1 MANVTQLIRRQ
12 SSRDLSAQKS
22 IDRLELELEA
32 RLVPTAEEVPDYG
45 ATNHAF
51 EPSSPVSETTK
62 VPPAEPR
69 KDSVPFEAGGEER
82 ESWDSKLQFLLATV
96 GYAVGLGNVWR
107 FPYLAQKN
115 GGGAFLI
122 PYFVMLTFLGLPLF
136 YLELAVGQRIRKGA
150 LGAWHQVS
158 PCLGGVGVA
167 SAVVSFAV
175 ALYYNTV
182 IAWCLYYL
190 FQSFQSPLPWSDCPH
205 AIGVVDHNATTSLGQ
220 ECERAGPT
228 QFFWYRD
235 ALDITPDVMHVGEFN
250 WKIAGCMAIAWLLIY
265 VCIMK
270 GIVASGKVV
279 YVTAVFPYLVL
290 LAFLVR
296 GLTLRGMA
304 DGITHLFTPRWEKL
318 EDPVVWLEA
327 GTQIFFSLGLAF
339 GGLIAFG
346 SYNPVN
352 NNCLRDAILVSFTN
366 CVTSLL
372 AGVVVFSILGFKAH
386 ETHDRC
392 MAERNATTLALLTE
406 AGDAAERL
414 DLSELLRRRNITLPV
429 CDIQEELQKSA
440 AGTGLAFIIFTE
452 AINQFP
458 LPPLWAVLFFLMLFT
473 LGADSQFGTLEGVIS
488 SLIDLKVFPQM
499 RKEALSGLVCLVCF
513 FLSLMFTHGAG
524 NYIFQ
529 LFDSFA
535 GNIPLLVIG
544 LFECLGISYI
554 YGIKK
559 FASDV
564 ELMCGSRPS
573 LYWLVCWKV
582 VSPLLMVTILAAS
595 LIKMA
600 AEGSTYLAW
609 DSILGESINLQWPGW
624 AWGIAAILVILPL
637 MWIPLVPIANTLGFR
652 LLAEEE
658 AAWFP
663 EKELRS
669 AQDITPQRFTALE
682 RALLCLS
689 VSTESLKSTDEDQP
703 IKSLPSQNSHQP
715 LLAQDS
721 KKAQKTQSVKS
732 NKSLG
737 GGGGGGGGRNKAA
750 GGGGGGD
757 TPPHSSLKDGHLKGD
772 GGKPL
777 PRGRSEDRAAKRKDK
792 VDKNNRNSM

>member
-1 MANVTQLIRRQ
+1 A
-12 SSRDLSAQKS
+12 SSR
-22 IDRLELELEA
+22 RC
-32 RLVPTAEEVPDYG
+32 RGPTAR
-45 ATNHAF
+45 T
-51 EPSSPVSETTK
+51 PS
-62 VPPAEPR
+62 
-69 KDSVPFEAGGEER
+69 G
-82 ESWDSKLQFLLATV
+82 SWTQ
-96 GYAVGLGNVWR
+96 
-107 FPYLAQKN
+107 
-115 GGGAFLI
+115 
-122 PYFVMLTFLGLPLF
+122 
-136 YLELAVGQRIRKGA
+136 
-150 LGAWHQVS
+150 
-158 PCLGGVGVA
+158 
-167 SAVVSFAV
+167 
-175 ALYYNTV
+175 
-182 IAWCLYYL
+182 
-190 FQSFQSPLPWSDCPH
+190 
-205 AIGVVDHNATTSLGQ
+205 ATTSLGQ

-235 ALDITPDVMHVGEFN
+235 ALDITSDVMHVGEFN

-296 GLTLRGMA
+296 GLTLRGMT

-366 CVTSLL
+366 CITSLL

-406 AGDAAERL
+406 AGDAAERI
-414 DLSELLRRRNITLPV
+414 DLQELLRRRNITLPV

-458 LPPLWAVLFFLMLFT
+458 LPPLWAILFFLMLFT

-559 FASDV
+559 
-564 ELMCGSRPS
+564 
-573 LYWLVCWKV
+573 
-582 VSPLLMVTILAAS
+582 
-595 LIKMA
+595 
-600 AEGSTYLAW
+600 
-609 DSILGESINLQWPGW
+609 
-624 AWGIAAILVILPL
+624 
-637 MWIPLVPIANTLGFR
+637 
-652 LLAEEE
+652 
-658 AAWFP
+658 
-663 EKELRS
+663 
-669 AQDITPQRFTALE
+669 
-682 RALLCLS
+682 
-689 VSTESLKSTDEDQP
+689 
-703 IKSLPSQNSHQP
+703 
-715 LLAQDS
+715 
-721 KKAQKTQSVKS
+721 
-732 NKSLG
+732 
-737 GGGGGGGGRNKAA
+737 
-750 GGGGGGD
+750 
-757 TPPHSSLKDGHLKGD
+757 
-772 GGKPL
+772 
-777 PRGRSEDRAAKRKDK
+777 
-792 VDKNNRNSM
+792 

>member
-51 EPSSPVSETTK
+51 EPSSPTSETTK

-69 KDSVPFEAGGEER
+69 KDSVPFEGGEER

-158 PCLGGVGVA
+158 HCLGGVGVA

-235 ALDITPDVMHVGEFN
+235 ALDITSDVMHVGDFN

-366 CVTSLL
+366 CITSLL

-406 AGDAAERL
+406 AGDAAERI
-414 DLSELLRRRNITLPV
+414 DLQELLRRRNITLPV

-458 LPPLWAVLFFLMLFT
+458 LPPLWAILFFLMLFT

-499 RKEALSGLVCLVCF
+499 RKEAVSGLVCLICF

-600 AEGSTYLAW
+600 TEGSTYLAW
-609 DSILGESINLQWPGW
+609 DSILGESVNLQWPSW

-637 MWIPLVPIANTLGFR
+637 MWIPLVPIANALGFR

-703 IKSLPSQNSHQP
+703 VKTLPSQNSHQP

-721 KKAQKTQSVKS
+721 KKSQRTQSLKS
-732 NKSLG
+732 SKSLG
-737 GGGGGGGGRNKAA
+737 GGGGGGRTKP
-750 GGGGGGD
+750 GGGD
-757 TPPHSSLKDGHLKGD
+757 TSPHSSLKDGHLKGD

-792 VDKNNRNSM
+792 VEKNNRNSM

>member
-1 MANVTQLIRRQ
+1 MANVSQLIRRQ
-12 SSRDLSAQKS
+12 SSRELSVQKS

-32 RLVPTAEEVPDYG
+32 RLVPTTEEVPDYG
-45 ATNHAF
+45 STNQAF
-51 EPSSPVSETTK
+51 ESTTPTTTPPPKAPKKGTTK
-62 VPPAEPR
+62 EVLAA
-69 KDSVPFEAGGEER
+69 FEGEER
-82 ESWDSKLQFLLATV
+82 ESWDSKLQFLLATI

-150 LGAWHQVS
+150 LGAWHQIS
-158 PCLGGVGVA
+158 PSLGGVGIA
-167 SAVVSFAV
+167 SAVVSFSV

-205 AIGVVDHNATTSLGQ
+205 AIGVHEGNDTHLAH

-228 QFFWYRD
+228 QYFWYRD
-235 ALDITPDVMHVGEFN
+235 ALDITDDCTQFGEFN
-250 WKIAGCMAIAWLLIY
+250 WKIAGCMVIAWLIIY

-290 LAFLVR
+290 IIFLCR
-296 GLTLRGMA
+296 GLTLRGMS
-304 DGITHLFTPRWEKL
+304 DGITHLFTPKWEKL

-352 NNCLRDAILVSFTN
+352 NNCLRDAVLVSITN
-366 CVTSLL
+366 CFTSML
-372 AGVVVFSILGFKAH
+372 AGVIVFSILGFKAH

-392 MAERNATTLALLTE
+392 LAERNATVAALLEE
-406 AGDAAERL
+406 APPGV
-414 DLSELLRRRNITLPV
+414 DLADIMARNSTLLPI
-429 CDIQEELQKSA
+429 CDLQEELQKSA
-440 AGTGLAFIIFTE
+440 GGTGLAFIIFTE

-458 LPPLWAVLFFLMLFT
+458 FPPLWAVLFFLMLFT

-488 SLIDLKVFPQM
+488 SLIDLKVLPQL
-499 RKEALSGLVCLVCF
+499 RKEAVS
-513 FLSLMFTHGAG
+513 G
-524 NYIFQ
+524 NYVFQ

-544 LFECLGISYI
+544 LFECLGISFI
-554 YGIKK
+554 YGIKR

-582 VSPLLMVTILAAS
+582 LSPVLMVTILTAS
-595 LIKMA
+595 IVKMIV
-600 AEGSTYLAW
+600 EGSTYLAW
-609 DSILGESINLQWPGW
+609 DSDNGESLERQWPWWGW
-624 AWGIAAILVILPL
+624 VVAFLLVMIPL
-637 MWIPLVPIANTLGFR
+637 MWIPIVPIANAIGFP
-652 LLAEEE
+652 LLTEEE
-658 AAWFP
+658 AVCFP

-669 AQDITPQRFTALE
+669 VQDVTPQRFTALE

-689 VSTESLKSTDEDQP
+689 VSTESLNSGDGEG
-703 IKSLPSQNSHQP
+703 QNGQ
-715 LLAQDS
+715 
-721 KKAQKTQSVKS
+721 
-732 NKSLG
+732 
-737 GGGGGGGGRNKAA
+737 GGGRVNSIPSNNSQLPLLGASENTNYITPKTSKNASKPFNETTSSSSSNNAA
-750 GGGGGGD
+750 PSTGGRTD
-757 TPPHSSLKDGHLKGD
+757 QFLNTEMDD
-772 GGKPL
+772 KPL
-777 PRGRSEDRAAKRKDK
+777 TRRKSEERNKKKEKKTNRK
-792 VDKNNRNSM
+792 SM

>member
-1 MANVTQLIRRQ
+1 MANVSQLIRRQ

-45 ATNHAF
+45 ATNHGFDASTPINEQPPK
-51 EPSSPVSETTK
+51 EPLQETTLDVGAGAVA
-62 VPPAEPR
+62 VPPE
-69 KDSVPFEAGGEER
+69 GGEER
-82 ESWDSKLQFLLATV
+82 ESWDSKLQFLLATI

-136 YLELAVGQRIRKGA
+136 YLELAVGQRIRKGS
-150 LGAWHQVS
+150 LGAWHQIS
-158 PCLGGVGVA
+158 PNLGGVGVA
-167 SAVVSFAV
+167 SAVVSFVV

-205 AIGVVDHNATTSLGQ
+205 AIGVVQNETSLSR
-220 ECERAGPT
+220 ECDRAGPT
-228 QFFWYRD
+228 QYFWYRD
-235 ALDITPDVMHVGEFN
+235 TLEITTNISDPGDFN
-250 WKIAGCMAIAWLLIY
+250 WKIAGCMAIAWVLIY

-290 LAFLVR
+290 LVFFVR
-296 GLTLRGMA
+296 GVTLRGMA
-304 DGITHLFTPRWEKL
+304 DGIGHLFTPKWEKL

-352 NNCLRDAILVSFTN
+352 NNCLKDAVMVSFTN
-366 CVTSLL
+366 CFTSLL
-372 AGVVVFSILGFKAH
+372 AAVVVFSILGFKAH

-392 MAERNATTLALLTE
+392 LIERNNTAAALLEETGS
-406 AGDAAERL
+406 AW
-414 DLSELLRRRNITLPV
+414 SELQEVLERRNISLPV
-429 CDIQEELQKSA
+429 CDIQDELQKSA

-458 LPPLWAVLFFLMLFT
+458 WPPLWAILFFLMLFT

-488 SLIDLKVFPQM
+488 SLIDLKVLPEL
-499 RKEALSGLVCLVCF
+499 RKEALSGIVCGVCMVI
-513 FLSLMFTHGAG
+513 SLIFCHGAG

-529 LFDSFA
+529 MFDAFA

-544 LFECLGISYI
+544 LFECLGISYV
-554 YGIKK
+554 YGIKR
-559 FASDV
+559 FATDV

-582 VSPLLMVTILAAS
+582 VSPVLMVTILVS
-595 LIKMA
+595 YFVKMA
-600 AEGSTYLAW
+600 VEGSFYLAW
-609 DSILGESINLQWPGW
+609 DPNIGEGYDKAWPPW
-624 AWGIAAILVILPL
+624 AWGLALFLVLLPL
-637 MWIPLVPIANTLGFR
+637 MWIPIVPIANAFGFQ
-652 LLAEEE
+652 LLAEE
-658 AAWFP
+658 APAWFP

-669 AQDITPQRFTALE
+669 IQDVTPQRFTALE

-689 VSTESLKSTDEDQP
+689 VSTESLKSTDEDAGRAASDGQIP
-703 IKSLPSQNSHQP
+703 KNNSQVP
-715 LLAQDS
+715 LLSHSGSRNSIKVSKAMTKPTTDS
-721 KKAQKTQSVKS
+721 TSKANGGVKANGKPSGKESSSALLKT
-732 NKSLG
+732 
-737 GGGGGGGGRNKAA
+737 
-750 GGGGGGD
+750 D
-757 TPPHSSLKDGHLKGD
+757 
-772 GGKPL
+772 GKPL
-777 PRGRSEDRAAKRKDK
+777 PRGKSVERSNKKKE
-792 VDKNNRNSM
+792 KNNRNSM